1 MITIFLPIL
10 LLDILILIIYVDSP
24 LSLQSQ
30 CRLTVRRAMGGSG
43 LAARVDQDQKQTNW
57 KILELGE
64 TMDTVCV
71 CMCVLHLDMFVIFTP
86 STSTPHFVLFS
97 EYLQARWEPAERAT
111 LLPNI
116 QLKLMVLSQTW
127 WLLMIFPWI

>member
-1 MITIFLPIL
+1 MLNDYNIPSFL

-30 CRLTVRRAMGGSG
+30 CRLTVRRAMGGGG

-71 CMCVLHLDMFVIFTP
+71 CAAP
-86 STSTPHFVLFS
+86 
-97 EYLQARWEPAERAT
+97 
-111 LLPNI
+111 
-116 QLKLMVLSQTW
+116 
-127 WLLMIFPWI
+127 

>member
-1 MITIFLPIL
+1 MITIFLPFL

-30 CRLTVRRAMGGSG
+30 CRLTVRRAMGGGG

-71 CMCVLHLDMFVIFTP
+71 CAAPWHVCHIYTIHFTLCIILRIFT
-86 STSTPHFVLFS
+86 SSLRTS
-97 EYLQARWEPAERAT
+97 RASYIIT
-111 LLPNI
+111 
-116 QLKLMVLSQTW
+116 
-127 WLLMIFPWI
+127 

>member
-30 CRLTVRRAMGGSG
+30 CRLTVRRAMGGGG

-71 CMCVLHLDMFVIFTP
+71 CVCCTLTCLSYLHHPLYTLYYSQNIYKLVENQQ
-86 STSTPHFVLFS
+86 S
-97 EYLQARWEPAERAT
+97 ELHYYLT
-111 LLPNI
+111 Y
-116 QLKLMVLSQTW
+116 S
-127 WLLMIFPWI
+127 

>member
-30 CRLTVRRAMGGSG
+30 CRLTVRRAMGGGG

-71 CMCVLHLDMFVIFTP
+71 CVLHLDMFVIFTP
-86 STSTPHFVLFS
+86 STLHFVLFS
-97 EYLQARWEPAERAT
+97 EYLQAR
-111 LLPNI
+111 
-116 QLKLMVLSQTW
+116 
-127 WLLMIFPWI
+127 